1 MIEIIITVGIIS
13 YLASNIWA
21 SFYIGKAP
29 GYEFIQK
36 IVQILFIWLL
46 PFVGA
51 TIFSWFLWNDRKTHP
66 LNRDIGN
73 ATSNNNDAID
83 LVLSSNDPGEG

>member
-13 YLASNIWA
+13 YLASNIWV

-36 IVQILFIWLL
+36 IIQILFIWLL

-51 TIFSWFLWNDRKTHP
+51 AVFSWFLWNDRKAHP
-66 LNRDIGN
+66 SNRDIGN
-73 ATSNNNDAID
+73 DILGNNDAID
-83 LVLSSNDPGEG
+83 LMVSSNDHGD